1 MPFNASTY
9 IKPPAP
15 EFATDREVQGDQ
27 VDLKIN
33 DLRRDTITCIN
44 ALAAGAPSGSV
55 TVDSISATPTTIT
68 AVKNLTPPVIYGGA
82 GQRVV
87 ATSLG
92 TMILW
97 NCSFDGTNFT
107 ADDTGGSEPTGVLL
121 GPAGMTFLR
130 QTTYA
135 LPWSTWDRTETFV
148 PGGNVLSSVESG
160 SDFTVYGAIS
170 QTGAT
175 VNPLT
180 AVIPYGRQ
188 LSGWGAPTFTF
199 NPITNVNMNVASVVM
214 TDFGGAAVKV
224 VITPTAPGDATIT
237 FNINVTHP

>member
-1 MPFNASTY
+1 MAFNASDY

-15 EFATDREVQGDQ
+15 EFATDREIQGDQ

-121 GPAGMTFLR
+121 GPAGMTLLR

-148 PGGNVLSSVESG
+148 PGGSVLSSVEAGSG
-160 SDFTVYGAIS
+160 FTVYGAIS
-170 QTGAT
+170 QTDAIVSPIT
-175 VNPLT
+175 TL
-180 AVIPYGRQ
+180 IPYGRR

-199 NPITNVNMNVASVVM
+199 NPLTNVNMNLASVVM
-214 TDFGGAAVKV
+214 TDVAGDAVKV

-237 FNINVTHP
+237 FNISVVHP